1 MAKTDPRIDA
11 YIAESKPFAQPILK
25 ELRAR
30 IHAAVPGLSET
41 IKWGAPFFL
50 LNERIFASMAG
61 FKAHTKLLLWNAD
74 FKSAYAETTDFASL
88 EELPSKPALAK
99 QLKASAATFK
109 APPAKK
115 KAAAKKPAAKK
126 APKKK

>member
-1 MAKTDPRIDA
+1 MTKYEARMAKTDPRVDA
-11 YIAESKPFAQPILK
+11 YIAKSKPFAQPILK

-30 IHAAVPGLSET
+30 IHAAIPGLSET

-50 LNERIFASMAG
+50 LDERIFASMAG

-74 FKSAYAETTDFASL
+74 FKSAYAQTTDFASL
-88 EELPSKPALAK
+88 QDLPTKAALAK

-109 APPAKK
+109 VVPAKK
-115 KAAAKKPAAKK
+115 PT
-126 APKKK
+126 PKKK